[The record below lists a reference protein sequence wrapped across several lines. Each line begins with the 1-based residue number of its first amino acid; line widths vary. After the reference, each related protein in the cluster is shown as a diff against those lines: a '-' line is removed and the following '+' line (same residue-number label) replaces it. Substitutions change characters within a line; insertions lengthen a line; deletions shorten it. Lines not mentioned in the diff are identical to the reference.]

1 MPKYKSAK
9 YKKHY
14 NEGTLTRLVGDT
26 YVAPELE
33 EVIISP
39 KNYNPI
45 GTKVS
50 RSLNRVGMDY
60 VLPAVSTFTMPG
72 EALVTN
78 FISKGMSKAA
88 NPVIK
93 GVRKL
98 LGKSERGGDVLD
110 FIGISK
116 GGKPSEDI
124 LAEYVNIIKE
134 SKSNGSYLRMPDGSL
149 FEGDPRAWV
158 KMQSSKFKQNFPTNK
173 QLYHGSPNDN
183 IEIFKPKGD
192 SSIKGRSTG
201 TEGIYTS
208 PSKSYAERY
217 TKRDLLRDIDSSG
230 GRIYDLV
237 TDPSK
242 LLDAEGKSFI
252 KIGDTTILPSKLSTD
267 DRALLEGFGFN
278 GIDNFSPMRKKT
290 ETVLFDSN
298 QLKNI
303 LHNNGEFNPAN
314 PNIYKSNGGILMNKK
329 IRKDTERPI
338 TLGRTIDNPI
348 AKGPRV
354 LAPVKQTNTINQSLQ
369 PTSGRRR
376 PVKFTPIELLRSK
389 FNPDSNWQLNDEE
402 FLYNLQAERGG
413 NPTNP
418 KLWREAMTGAKT
430 GQEDYSRRYTNNFAL
445 GGAPVIMS
453 APAIASIGI
462 SDPSNT
468 WLGQPEQPQQMM
480 QGQNPAMMNPQ
491 QQMNPQPQTMAYG
504 GHMYALAGPLSTPS
518 LDFSLA
524 PTNPG
529 TLKNI
534 GGTGGGFGSA
544 IGEASGISGMA
555 SGALSAIGS
564 GIGLS
569 QIGDTGID
577 DQVNQLKN
585 FSSTAN
591 SLDSLQD
598 EWSQFQPMDNV
609 SWRDVDGRS
618 KGAKA
623 TGVLSAIG
631 SGASAGAVASPI
643 GAAIGAIGGLGVGLA
658 GLFSGNRKA
667 KRKAKR
673 LNKEIDQANERALSS
688 LETRADA
695 IDTENN
701 WNAMANFSAYGG
713 PLGDNLFSDGG
724 SIHIK
729 PSKKGTFTAEAKKH
743 GKSVQA
749 FASQVLANKENYS
762 PALVKKAV
770 FARNASKWSHALGGE
785 LDKKKTDKPSFE
797 DYYKTV
803 PIEKNDTTN
812 YNLRRAYEL
821 APYEDMIK
829 FAQDKDFHLN
839 SVYENPET
847 GEYNFVKAKNH
858 PTLNKELEWYN
869 SKEGESFRKKYD
881 LDTTGN
887 YYKYTPRKKALG
899 GYVNDDFRTD
909 FTEFNTGGTH
919 EESPLGGIPMGIAE
933 DGQPNLVEEGE
944 TKYKDYVFS
953 DRLGLDDIMLE
964 GSGLPKHLKGKTFSD
979 ASKELAKESKER
991 PNDPIS
997 KRTLKSNMAKLMTL
1011 QEGVREAIEASQEN
1025 EYAGGGLLP
1034 NNQMLPNRGFS
1045 GNPWDMGDSLIGS
1058 EYAVPNSG
1066 LSTALAPVNTTLPPE
1081 SYPDYPK
1088 DWTFGPDALRYAPV
1102 VGSIASMFVNNK
1114 PNYGNAERIERA
1126 RERVDFNP
1134 IGNYL
1139 TYNPLDRNYYT
1150 NQLNA
1155 QSGATKRGIVNQSGG
1170 NRATATAGL
1179 LAADYNYNQGLG
1191 VLARQSEE
1199 YNQAQRERVEGF
1211 NRGTNQYNSQGAM
1224 QADSMNAELGLRSAI
1239 AGAQMREQER
1249 NMTQA
1254 AKSANLTKLFD
1265 NLGDIGREEFQRNM
1279 INSNPSN
1286 YYRIGRDGKISYDNM
1301 DALTDEQRKEV
1312 KKAAQKAARALSR
1325 KKKSHGGYLTL

>member
-1 MPKYKSAK
+1 M
-9 YKKHY
+9 
-14 NEGTLTRLVGDT
+14 
-26 YVAPELE
+26 
-33 EVIISP
+33 
-39 KNYNPI
+39 KN
-45 GTKVS
+45 
-50 RSLNRVGMDY
+50 
-60 VLPAVSTFTMPG
+60 
-72 EALVTN
+72 
-78 FISKGMSKAA
+78 
-88 NPVIK
+88 
-93 GVRKL
+93 
-98 LGKSERGGDVLD
+98 
-110 FIGISK
+110 
-116 GGKPSEDI
+116 
-124 LAEYVNIIKE
+124 
-134 SKSNGSYLRMPDGSL
+134 
-149 FEGDPRAWV
+149 
-158 KMQSSKFKQNFPTNK
+158 QNK
-173 QLYHGSPNDN
+173 
-183 IEIFKPKGD
+183 
-192 SSIKGRSTG
+192 
-201 TEGIYTS
+201 
-208 PSKSYAERY
+208 
-217 TKRDLLRDIDSSG
+217 
-230 GRIYDLV
+230 
-237 TDPSK
+237 
-242 LLDAEGKSFI
+242 
-252 KIGDTTILPSKLSTD
+252 
-267 DRALLEGFGFN
+267 
-278 GIDNFSPMRKKT
+278 
-290 ETVLFDSN
+290 
-298 QLKNI
+298 
-303 LHNNGEFNPAN
+303 
-314 PNIYKSNGGILMNKK
+314 
-329 IRKDTERPI
+329 RKDIERPL
-338 TLGRTIDNPI
+338 TLGRTLDYPI

-354 LAPVKQTNTINQSLQ
+354 LAPVKQNNTIDQSLQ
-369 PTSGRRR
+369 PTSGKRR
-376 PVKFTPIELLRSK
+376 PVKFTPIEMLRSK
-389 FNPDSNWQLNDEE
+389 FNPESNWQLTDEE
-402 FLYNLQAERGG
+402 FLHNLQAETGG

-418 KLWREAMTGAKT
+418 KLWREAMTGT
-430 GQEDYSRRYTNNFAL
+430 RLGQEDYSRRYTNNFAL

-468 WLGQPEQPQQMM
+468 WLGQPEQPQQPQQM
-480 QGQNPAMMNPQ
+480 QGQMNPAMVN

-504 GHMYALAGPLSTPS
+504 GHMYALAGQLATPS

-529 TLKNI
+529 TLKPI

-544 IGEASGISGMA
+544 VGGASGMAGMA

-564 GIGLS
+564 GVGLA

-577 DQVNQLKN
+577 SQVDQLKN
-585 FSSTAN
+585 FNSTAN

-623 TGVLSAIG
+623 TGVLSAMG

-643 GAAIGAIGGLGVGLA
+643 GAAIGTVAGLGVGLA
-658 GLFSGNRKA
+658 GLFTGNRKA

-673 LNKEIDQANERALSS
+673 LNREIDQANERALST

-713 PLGDNLFSDGG
+713 PLGDNLFSEGG

-729 PSKKGTFTAEAKKH
+729 PSKKGTFTAAAKRH

-762 PALVKKAV
+762 PAMVKKAQ
-770 FARNASKWSHALGGE
+770 FAKNASKWSHAFGGE
-785 LDKKKTDKPSFE
+785 LDKKKTTKPSFE
-797 DYYKTV
+797 EYYKTV
-803 PIEKNDTTN
+803 PTEKNDTTN
-812 YNLRRAYEL
+812 YDLRRAYEL
-821 APYEDMIK
+821 APYEDMVK

-869 SKEGESFRKKYD
+869 SKEGKSFRKKYD

-887 YYKYTPRKKALG
+887 YYKYIPKQRALG
-899 GYVNDDFRTD
+899 GFINDDFRTD

-997 KRTLKSNMAKLMTL
+997 KRTLKANMAKLMTL

-1045 GNPWDMGDSLIGS
+1045 GNPWDMGDSPIGS
-1058 EYAVPNSG
+1058 QYAVPNSS
-1066 LSTALAPVNTTLPPE
+1066 LSTALAPANTTLPPE
-1081 SYPDYPK
+1081 TYQEYPK
-1088 DWTFGPDALRYAPV
+1088 DWTFGPDALRYAPA
-1102 VGSIASMFVNNK
+1102 VGSLVGLFTKKK
-1114 PNYGNAERIERA
+1114 PDYSNAERIERA

-1134 IGNYL
+1134 VGNYL

-1239 AGAQMREQER
+1239 AGAQMRDQER
-1249 NMTQA
+1249 NMVDA
-1254 AKSANLTKLFD
+1254 AKSAQLTKFFD
-1265 NLGDIGREEFQRNM
+1265 NLGDVGREEFQRNT

-1301 DALTDEQRKEV
+1301 DALTEEQRKEV
-1312 KKAAQKAARALSR
+1312 KKAARKAARALVN
-1325 KKKSHGGYLTL
+1325 KKKSRGGYLTL

>member
-1 MPKYKSAK
+1 M
-9 YKKHY
+9 
-14 NEGTLTRLVGDT
+14 
-26 YVAPELE
+26 
-33 EVIISP
+33 
-39 KNYNPI
+39 KN
-45 GTKVS
+45 
-50 RSLNRVGMDY
+50 
-60 VLPAVSTFTMPG
+60 
-72 EALVTN
+72 
-78 FISKGMSKAA
+78 
-88 NPVIK
+88 
-93 GVRKL
+93 
-98 LGKSERGGDVLD
+98 
-110 FIGISK
+110 
-116 GGKPSEDI
+116 
-124 LAEYVNIIKE
+124 
-134 SKSNGSYLRMPDGSL
+134 
-149 FEGDPRAWV
+149 
-158 KMQSSKFKQNFPTNK
+158 QNK
-173 QLYHGSPNDN
+173 
-183 IEIFKPKGD
+183 
-192 SSIKGRSTG
+192 
-201 TEGIYTS
+201 
-208 PSKSYAERY
+208 
-217 TKRDLLRDIDSSG
+217 
-230 GRIYDLV
+230 
-237 TDPSK
+237 
-242 LLDAEGKSFI
+242 
-252 KIGDTTILPSKLSTD
+252 
-267 DRALLEGFGFN
+267 
-278 GIDNFSPMRKKT
+278 
-290 ETVLFDSN
+290 
-298 QLKNI
+298 
-303 LHNNGEFNPAN
+303 
-314 PNIYKSNGGILMNKK
+314 
-329 IRKDTERPI
+329 RKDIERPL
-338 TLGRTIDNPI
+338 TLGRTLDYPI

-354 LAPVKQTNTINQSLQ
+354 LAPVKQNNTIDQSLQ
-369 PTSGRRR
+369 PTSGKRR
-376 PVKFTPIELLRSK
+376 PIKFTPIEMLRSK
-389 FNPDSNWQLNDEE
+389 FNPDSNWQLTDEE
-402 FLYNLQAERGG
+402 FLHNLQAETGG

-418 KLWREAMTGAKT
+418 KLWREAMTGT
-430 GQEDYSRRYTNNFAL
+430 RLGQEDYSRRYTNNFAL

-468 WLGQPEQPQQMM
+468 WLGQPEQPQQPQQM
-480 QGQNPAMMNPQ
+480 QGQMNPAMVN
-491 QQMNPQPQTMAYG
+491 QQMNPQAQTMAYG
-504 GHMYALAGPLSTPS
+504 GHMYLPGGQLSTPS

-544 IGEASGISGMA
+544 VGGASGMAGMA

-564 GIGLS
+564 GVGLA

-577 DQVNQLKN
+577 SQVDQLKN
-585 FSSTAN
+585 FNSTAN

-618 KGAKA
+618 KGSKA
-623 TGVLSAIG
+623 TGVLSAMG
-631 SGASAGAVASPI
+631 SGASVGAVASPI
-643 GAAIGAIGGLGVGLA
+643 GAVIGGIAGLGVGLA
-658 GLFSGNRKA
+658 GLFTGNRKA

-673 LNKEIDQANERALSS
+673 LNKEIDQANERALST

-729 PSKKGTFTAEAKKH
+729 PSKKGTFTVAAKKH

-770 FARNASKWSHALGGE
+770 FAHNASKWKHAFGGE
-785 LDKKKTDKPSFE
+785 LENT
-797 DYYKTV
+797 Y
-803 PIEKNDTTN
+803 
-812 YNLRRAYEL
+812 
-821 APYEDMIK
+821 
-829 FAQDKDFHLN
+829 AQ
-839 SVYENPET
+839 
-847 GEYNFVKAKNH
+847 
-858 PTLNKELEWYN
+858 
-869 SKEGESFRKKYD
+869 
-881 LDTTGN
+881 
-887 YYKYTPRKKALG
+887 G
-899 GYVNDDFRTD
+899 GFINDDFRTD

-997 KRTLKSNMAKLMTL
+997 KRTLKANMAKLMTL
-1011 QEGVREAIEASQEN
+1011 QEGVREAVEASQEN

-1045 GNPWDMGDSLIGS
+1045 GNPWDMDDSPIGS
-1058 EYAVPNSG
+1058 QYALPNSS
-1066 LSTALAPVNTTLPPE
+1066 LSTALDPMNTTLPPE
-1081 SYPDYPK
+1081 SYQEYPK
-1088 DWTFGPDALRYAPV
+1088 DWTFGSDALRYAPA
-1102 VGSIASMFVNNK
+1102 VGSLVGLFTKKK
-1114 PNYGNAERIERA
+1114 PDYSNAERIERA

-1224 QADSMNAELGLRSAI
+1224 QADSMNAELGLRAAM
-1239 AGAQMREQER
+1239 AGAQMRDQER
-1249 NMTQA
+1249 NMVDA
-1254 AKSANLTKLFD
+1254 AKSAQLTKFFD
-1265 NLGDIGREEFQRNM
+1265 NLGDVGREEFQRNT

-1286 YYRIGRDGKISYDNM
+1286 YYRIGRDGKINYKNM
-1301 DALTDEQRKEV
+1301 DSLTEEQRKEV
-1312 KKAAQKAARALSR
+1312 QKAARKAARALVN
-1325 KKKSHGGYLTL
+1325 KKKSRGGYLTL

>member
-1 MPKYKSAK
+1 M
-9 YKKHY
+9 
-14 NEGTLTRLVGDT
+14 
-26 YVAPELE
+26 
-33 EVIISP
+33 
-39 KNYNPI
+39 KN
-45 GTKVS
+45 
-50 RSLNRVGMDY
+50 
-60 VLPAVSTFTMPG
+60 
-72 EALVTN
+72 
-78 FISKGMSKAA
+78 
-88 NPVIK
+88 
-93 GVRKL
+93 
-98 LGKSERGGDVLD
+98 
-110 FIGISK
+110 
-116 GGKPSEDI
+116 
-124 LAEYVNIIKE
+124 
-134 SKSNGSYLRMPDGSL
+134 
-149 FEGDPRAWV
+149 
-158 KMQSSKFKQNFPTNK
+158 QNK
-173 QLYHGSPNDN
+173 
-183 IEIFKPKGD
+183 
-192 SSIKGRSTG
+192 
-201 TEGIYTS
+201 
-208 PSKSYAERY
+208 
-217 TKRDLLRDIDSSG
+217 
-230 GRIYDLV
+230 
-237 TDPSK
+237 
-242 LLDAEGKSFI
+242 
-252 KIGDTTILPSKLSTD
+252 
-267 DRALLEGFGFN
+267 
-278 GIDNFSPMRKKT
+278 
-290 ETVLFDSN
+290 
-298 QLKNI
+298 
-303 LHNNGEFNPAN
+303 
-314 PNIYKSNGGILMNKK
+314 
-329 IRKDTERPI
+329 RKDIERPL
-338 TLGRTIDNPI
+338 TLGRTLDYPI

-354 LAPVKQTNTINQSLQ
+354 LAPIKQNNTIDQSLQ
-369 PTSGRRR
+369 PTSGKRR
-376 PVKFTPIELLRSK
+376 PIKFTPIEMLRSK
-389 FNPDSNWQLNDEE
+389 FNPDSNWQLTDQE
-402 FLYNLQAERGG
+402 FLHNLQAETGG

-418 KLWREAMTGAKT
+418 KIWREAMTGART

-468 WLGQPEQPQQMM
+468 WLGQPEQPQQPQQM
-480 QGQNPAMMNPQ
+480 QGQMNPAMVN
-491 QQMNPQPQTMAYG
+491 QQMTPQPQTMAYG
-504 GHMYALAGPLSTPS
+504 GHMYANAGFLTSPS

-534 GGTGGGFGSA
+534 GGAGGGFASS
-544 IGEASGISGMA
+544 IGGASGIGGMA

-564 GIGLS
+564 GVGLA

-577 DQVNQLKN
+577 SQVDQLKN
-585 FSSTAN
+585 FNSTAN

-618 KGAKA
+618 KGSKA
-623 TGVLSAIG
+623 TGVLSAMG

-643 GAAIGAIGGLGVGLA
+643 GAAIGAVAGLGVGLA
-658 GLFSGNRKA
+658 GLFTGNRKA

-673 LNKEIDQANERALSS
+673 LNKEIDQANERALST

-713 PLGDNLFSDGG
+713 PLGDNLFSEGG
-724 SIHIK
+724 NIHIK

-762 PALVKKAV
+762 PAMVKKAN
-770 FARNASKWSHALGGE
+770 FAKNASKWSHAFGGE
-785 LDKKKTDKPSFE
+785 LDKKKTTKPSFE
-797 DYYKTV
+797 EYYKTV
-803 PIEKNDTTN
+803 PNEKNDTTN

-821 APYEDMIK
+821 APYEDMVK
-829 FAQDKDFHLN
+829 FAKEKDFHLN

-869 SKEGESFRKKYD
+869 SKEGKSFRKKYD

-887 YYKYTPRKKALG
+887 YYKYIPKQKALG
-899 GYVNDDFRTD
+899 GFINDDFRTD

-997 KRTLKSNMAKLMTL
+997 KRTLKANMAKLMTL

-1025 EYAGGGLLP
+1025 EYADGGDIRKPDMMGGYTGFGQTDVDSRFF
-1034 NNQMLPNRGFS
+1034 NQPDYS
-1045 GNPWDMGDSLIGS
+1045 
-1058 EYAVPNSG
+1058 
-1066 LSTALAPVNTTLPPE
+1066 LAPMNTTLPPE
-1081 SYPDYPK
+1081 SYQEYPK
-1088 DWTFGPDALRYAPV
+1088 DWTFGPDALRYAPA
-1102 VGSIASMFVNNK
+1102 VGSLVGLFTKKK
-1114 PNYGNAERIERA
+1114 PDYSNAERIEKA

-1134 IGNYL
+1134 VGNYL

-1224 QADSMNAELGLRSAI
+1224 QADSMNAELGLRAAM
-1239 AGAQMREQER
+1239 AGAQMRDQER
-1249 NMTQA
+1249 NMVDA
-1254 AKSANLTKLFD
+1254 AKSAQLTKFFD
-1265 NLGDIGREEFQRNM
+1265 NLGDVGREEFQRNT

-1286 YYRIGRDGKISYDNM
+1286 YYRIGRDGKINYKNM
-1301 DALTDEQRKEV
+1301 DSLTEEQRKEV
-1312 KKAAQKAARALSR
+1312 QKAARKAARALVN
-1325 KKKSHGGYLTL
+1325 KKKSRGGYLTL

>member
-1 MPKYKSAK
+1 M
-9 YKKHY
+9 
-14 NEGTLTRLVGDT
+14 
-26 YVAPELE
+26 
-33 EVIISP
+33 
-39 KNYNPI
+39 KN
-45 GTKVS
+45 
-50 RSLNRVGMDY
+50 
-60 VLPAVSTFTMPG
+60 
-72 EALVTN
+72 
-78 FISKGMSKAA
+78 
-88 NPVIK
+88 
-93 GVRKL
+93 
-98 LGKSERGGDVLD
+98 
-110 FIGISK
+110 
-116 GGKPSEDI
+116 
-124 LAEYVNIIKE
+124 
-134 SKSNGSYLRMPDGSL
+134 
-149 FEGDPRAWV
+149 
-158 KMQSSKFKQNFPTNK
+158 QNK
-173 QLYHGSPNDN
+173 
-183 IEIFKPKGD
+183 
-192 SSIKGRSTG
+192 
-201 TEGIYTS
+201 
-208 PSKSYAERY
+208 
-217 TKRDLLRDIDSSG
+217 
-230 GRIYDLV
+230 
-237 TDPSK
+237 
-242 LLDAEGKSFI
+242 
-252 KIGDTTILPSKLSTD
+252 
-267 DRALLEGFGFN
+267 
-278 GIDNFSPMRKKT
+278 
-290 ETVLFDSN
+290 
-298 QLKNI
+298 
-303 LHNNGEFNPAN
+303 
-314 PNIYKSNGGILMNKK
+314 
-329 IRKDTERPI
+329 RKDIERPLI
-338 TLGRTIDNPI
+338 LGRTIDNPI

-402 FLYNLQAERGG
+402 FLHNLQAERGG

-491 QQMNPQPQTMAYG
+491 QQMNPQAQTMAYG
-504 GHMYALAGPLSTPS
+504 GHIYALAGQLSTPS

-544 IGEASGISGMA
+544 IGGASGISGMA

-623 TGVLSAIG
+623 TGVLSAMG

-643 GAAIGAIGGLGVGLA
+643 GAAIGAVAGLGVGLA

-762 PALVKKAV
+762 PAIVKKAQ
-770 FARNASKWSHALGGE
+770 FAKNASKWSHALGGE
-785 LDKKKTDKPSFE
+785 LNNT
-797 DYYKTV
+797 Y
-803 PIEKNDTTN
+803 
-812 YNLRRAYEL
+812 
-821 APYEDMIK
+821 
-829 FAQDKDFHLN
+829 AQ
-839 SVYENPET
+839 
-847 GEYNFVKAKNH
+847 
-858 PTLNKELEWYN
+858 
-869 SKEGESFRKKYD
+869 
-881 LDTTGN
+881 
-887 YYKYTPRKKALG
+887 G
-899 GYVNDDFRTD
+899 GFINDDFRTD

-1134 IGNYL
+1134 VGNYL

-1265 NLGDIGREEFQRNM
+1265 NLGDIGREEFQRNI

-1301 DALTDEQRKEV
+1301 DALTEEQRKEV
-1312 KKAAQKAARALSR
+1312 KKAAQKAARALVR